1 MPRKKTV
8 KFHRELAGD
17 LKYGDKLIASLVN
30 KLMWEGKKSLSATVV
45 YDALDIMKEKKG
57 QEPLELFRKALE
69 NIKPVM
75 EVRSRRVGGA
85 NYQVPVEVRPERRLS
100 LGLKWLVDASRS
112 RSEKTM
118 QERLAQELLEALE
131 NKGNAMKKKE
141 ETHKM
146 AEANR
151 AFAHYKW

>member
-1 MPRKKTV
+1 MPRKKRV
-8 KFHRELAGD
+8 AFKRAVEED
-17 LKYGDKLIASLVN
+17 LKFNDKLVAKLVN
-30 KLMWEGKKSLSATVV
+30 KIMWEGKKATAETIV
-45 YDALDIMKEKKG
+45 YDAFDVMKEKKG
-57 QEPLELFRKALE
+57 QEPLEIYKKALE

-85 NYQVPVEVRPERRLS
+85 NYQVPVEVRVERKLS
-100 LGLKWLVDASRS
+100 LGLRWLVEAARN
-112 RSEKTM
+112 RGEKTM
-118 QERLAQELLEALE
+118 HERLANELLEAFE
-131 NKGNAMKKKE
+131 NRGNAVKKKE